1 MSVKNGNENNEIK
14 KEENAKIT
22 SVDTSSQENL
32 KTDVPKTKD
41 AVDSKKEDKVK
52 DKIGKISVKDSFISI
67 IIDQAISLGISA
79 AVLFIIDGIIHLFGW
94 KIANREGMFII
105 LFVVVNI
112 IYNTILHKSKASNT
126 FGEKLAHLKLTK

>member
-1 MSVKNGNENNEIK
+1 MSIKNENEGNEIK
-14 KEENAKIT
+14 KEENAEVT
-22 SVDTSSQENL
+22 SVDTSVADL
-32 KTDVPKTKD
+32 KTDVSETEES
-41 AVDSKKEDKVK
+41 VESKNGVK
-52 DKIGKISVKDSFISI
+52 NEIGKIGVKDSFISI

-79 AVLFIIDGIIHLFGW
+79 AILFIIDGIMHLFGW

-105 LFVVVNI
+105 FFVIVNV